1 MALGNDLSGE
11 GPRAGI
17 GEHELN
23 PLDGGVV
30 PGLAEVDHCSDGNSE
45 KGLEGESTSS
55 DSQAGSLGVGR

>member
-11 GPRAGI
+11 RPRAGI

-30 PGLAEVDHCSDGNSE
+30 PGLAEVDHCNDGNSE
-45 KGLEGESTSS
+45 KGLDGESTSP
-55 DSQAGSLGVGR
+55 DSQAGSLGGDR